1 MAEVEMA
8 ALPRVSSDAQQILKL
23 QKKLTALNAQVHTW
37 KARCKGLDKSNS
49 CNFDSFMKAP
59 ASPSKR
65 LGKSKSGA
73 NRQDWNTLSMAQQYE
88 ILHNLSHEHSQV
100 VLDFEA
106 LSLALKTAMSSA
118 TLQKALNLEE
128 SGPEVDKDELE
139 YLKELLEEQ
148 AERSE
153 QILKLEERRLEHEME
168 LLKLK
173 GEVIRESKV
182 MRDSYSK
189 LMQMDPDD
197 DVAPAYKRKALDS
210 QAVGG
215 LIEEKQETLK
225 AEEDRVTEFKGMILK
240 LMMAD
245 TKGCLNYDE
254 QEVNEKH
261 TKMLMKCGLPI
272 FKLRGDTI

>member
-1 MAEVEMA
+1 MAEVEME
-8 ALPRVSSDAQQILKL
+8 ALPQVSSDAQLILKL
-23 QKKLTALNAQVHTW
+23 QEKLTALNAQVHTW
-37 KARCKGLDKSNS
+37 KARCKGKFAVLFLRIELFKKMFLTTGLNESKS
-49 CNFDSFMKAP
+49 CNFDSFMKAT
-59 ASPSKR
+59 ASPNKR
-65 LGKSKSGA
+65 LSKSKSVT

-118 TLQKALNLEE
+118 TLQKALNLDE
-128 SGPEVDKDELE
+128 SGPDADKDELE

-153 QILKLEERRLEHEME
+153 QILKLEEKRLEHEME
-168 LLKLK
+168 LLMLK

-197 DVAPAYKRKALDS
+197 DIAPAYKRKALDS

-225 AEEDRVTEFKGMILK
+225 AEEDRVTEFK
-240 LMMAD
+240 
-245 TKGCLNYDE
+245 
-254 QEVNEKH
+254 
-261 TKMLMKCGLPI
+261 
-272 FKLRGDTI
+272 

>member
-1 MAEVEMA
+1 M
-8 ALPRVSSDAQQILKL
+8 
-23 QKKLTALNAQVHTW
+23 
-37 KARCKGLDKSNS
+37 
-49 CNFDSFMKAP
+49 
-59 ASPSKR
+59 
-65 LGKSKSGA
+65 
-73 NRQDWNTLSMAQQYE
+73 
-88 ILHNLSHEHSQV
+88 
-100 VLDFEA
+100 
-106 LSLALKTAMSSA
+106 
-118 TLQKALNLEE
+118 
-128 SGPEVDKDELE
+128 
-139 YLKELLEEQ
+139 EEQ

-225 AEEDRVTEFKGMILK
+225 AEEDRVTEFK
-240 LMMAD
+240 
-245 TKGCLNYDE
+245 
-254 QEVNEKH
+254 
-261 TKMLMKCGLPI
+261 
-272 FKLRGDTI
+272 